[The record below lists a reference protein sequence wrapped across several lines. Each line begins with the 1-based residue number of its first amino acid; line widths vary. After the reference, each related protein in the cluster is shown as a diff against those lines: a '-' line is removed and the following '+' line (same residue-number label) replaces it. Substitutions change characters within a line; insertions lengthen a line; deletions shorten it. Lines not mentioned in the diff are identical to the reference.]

1 MKFVAVVFVLLVC
14 ASLLGAQPK
23 PETFDSAAVAQ
34 IRDEGMNHSQVMDI
48 LSYLSDVYGPRLTG
62 SPGFKIAAAWAR
74 EKLSSMG
81 LENAHFENWGPFGKG
96 WALKH
101 FSANLI
107 DRQVYPFLM
116 FPKAW
121 SPGTGGEI
129 TRDVVFFDATTDSA
143 VDTFKGKLE
152 GKFVL
157 IDDPHDIKAHFE
169 PEAIRDADST
179 LLQLANADFPM
190 RGRGRFNFTPSP
202 ERRKRFIVDYH
213 KYELCQDEKA
223 AGILTISRGDGGNIF
238 VQQASV
244 PMHPDTPFVRRVSV
258 YDQKAPK
265 ILPQFAVSAEH
276 YNRLVRMIQRGEHPK
291 LQVDL
296 DVEFSKADSVSN
308 IIAEL
313 PGSDLKDQIVMIGAH
328 FDSWHGGTGATD
340 NGTGSAVCME
350 AMRILKS
357 LNLKPRRTIRIGLW
371 SGEEEGLLGSTAYV
385 MQHFGERTTQ
395 PGGGNSGPNFTYTM
409 KPEADKFSVY
419 FNNDNGSG
427 KVRGVYM
434 QGNEAVRAIFRAWLT
449 PFKDMGAST
458 LTLQNTG
465 GTDHLSYD
473 VVNLPGFQFIQD
485 ELEYDTRTHH
495 STMDVYDRAQPDDL
509 KQAATIMAAFAY
521 NAAMRDEMFP
531 RKPLPPQPRA
541 GN

>member
-1 MKFVAVVFVLLVC
+1 MKYVAVVFALLTC
-14 ASLLGAQPK
+14 ISLLGAQSK
-23 PETFDSAAVAQ
+23 PESYDSAAVAQ

-48 LSYLSDVYGPRLTG
+48 LSYISDVYGPRLTG
-62 SPGFKIAAAWAR
+62 SPGYKVAAAWAR
-74 EKLSSMG
+74 EKLASLG
-81 LENAHFENWGPFGKG
+81 LENSHLESWGPFGKG

-121 SPGTGGEI
+121 SPGTEGDVTG
-129 TRDVVFFDATTDSA
+129 DVVYFDASTDSA
-143 VDTFKGKLE
+143 VDTYKGKLK

-157 IDDPHDIKAHFE
+157 MDDPRDIKAHFD

-179 LLQLANADFPM
+179 LLQMANADTPM
-190 RGRGRFNFTPSP
+190 RGRGRFNFTPTP
-202 ERRKRFIVDYH
+202 ERRRRFLVDYH
-213 KYELCQDEKA
+213 KYLLCQEEKA

-244 PMHPDTPFVRRVSV
+244 PMHPDTPFVRRISA
-258 YDQKAPK
+258 YDSKAPK
-265 ILPQFAVSAEH
+265 ILPQFSVSAEH

-296 DVEFSKADSVSN
+296 TVEFSKADSISN

-313 PGSDLKDQIVMIGAH
+313 PGGELKDQIVMIGAH

-350 AMRILKS
+350 AMRILKT
-357 LNLKPRRTIRIGLW
+357 LNLKPRRTIRVGLW
-371 SGEEEGLLGSTAYV
+371 GGEEEGLLGSAAYV
-385 MQHFGERTTQ
+385 KQHFGERAESADGRPAGQ
-395 PGGGNSGPNFTYTM
+395 NFTINF
-409 KPEADKFSVY
+409 KPEAEKFDVY

-434 QGNEAVRAIFRAWLT
+434 QGNEAVRSIFRSWLT
-449 PFKDMGAST
+449 PFKDLGAST

-465 GTDHLSYD
+465 GTDHLSFD
-473 VVNLPGFQFIQD
+473 QIDLPGFQFIQD

-495 STMDVYDRAQPDDL
+495 STMDVFDRAQQDDL

-531 RKPLPPQPRA
+531 RKPLPTPTRA